1 MIAIDFFIFVL
12 FGVGVFAIYAKLRN
26 SYPHDP
32 RCDELIR
39 YLLDQADELTV
50 HYEYDYLKTNYLR
63 VIDNKGFNYYFYVY
77 DFDNYLYRCTKSST
91 SDVIYGLVQ
100 PSRWLQLLFWWKIER
115 KARFKQGNVSFI
127 QKNREREN
135 G

>member
-1 MIAIDFFIFVL
+1 MIGDTVFIL
-12 FGVGVFAIYAKLRN
+12 IAFGVVGFAIYAKLRN
-26 SYPHDP
+26 PYPHDP

-39 YLLDQADELTV
+39 YLLDQADELKV
-50 HYEYDYLKTNYLR
+50 HYEYDYTKTNYLR

-77 DFDNYLYRCTKSST
+77 EFDNYLYRCTKSST

-115 KARFKQGNVSFI
+115 KARFKQGNGSFI
-127 QKNREREN
+127 QRNREREN